1 AEFLRDLAS
10 SASIVKTKSKFRVV
24 KQDPDDDTILRTAV
38 DGRAKLVVSGD
49 NHLLD
54 MKGFRGIRIV
64 SVEEMLQMLNNR

>member
-1 AEFLRDLAS
+1 
-10 SASIVKTKSKFRVV
+10 VV